1 MSQNYEEKINS
12 RIASYQKKLASIKKQ
27 KKELNNKTSQLRAKI
42 KDAQQEYEI
51 KRLQEIAPIAFAAQ
65 DVFQDN
71 IPNDRKKARIIFSNI
86 LSDALKWRQE
96 HKEDN
101 SEAEANSNDEA
112 SNDVSFYDPNGEKP
126 ENN

>member
-101 SEAEANSNDEA
+101 SEAEANLNNEA
-112 SNDVSFYDPNGEKP
+112 SDDIPFDDPNGEKP

>member
-101 SEAEANSNDEA
+101 SEAAANSNDEA
-112 SNDVSFYDPNGEKP
+112 SNDVSFDDPNGEKP

>member
-112 SNDVSFYDPNGEKP
+112 SNDVSFDDPNGEKP

>member
-71 IPNDRKKARIIFSNI
+71 IPNDREKARIIFSNI

-112 SNDVSFYDPNGEKP
+112 SNDVSFDDPNGEKP

>member
-101 SEAEANSNDEA
+101 SEAEANSNDEV
-112 SNDVSFYDPNGEKP
+112 SNDTPFDDPNGEKP

>member
-101 SEAEANSNDEA
+101 SEAEANSDDEA
-112 SNDVSFYDPNGEKP
+112 SNDVPFDDPNGEKP

>member
-101 SEAEANSNDEA
+101 SEAEANSDDEA
-112 SNDVSFYDPNGEKP
+112 SNDVSFDDPNGEKP